1 MSNIDEHGVKAV
13 QLTADGVVSARRAYI
28 NKVVVYHPLSSDS
41 SYSFYDSATSS
52 VSGLTPYTYEVYGK
66 GTDYLDIPK
75 AGVLFHNGIY
85 ATVETGTTL
94 TVFFTE
100 A

>member
-1 MSNIDEHGVKAV
+1 MASIDEHGVKAV
-13 QLTADGVVSARRAYI
+13 QLTTDGVVVARRVYI

-41 SYSFYDSATSS
+41 TYSFYNSATSS

-75 AGVLFHNGIY
+75 AGVLFTEGIY
-85 ATVETGTTL
+85 CTVEPGTTL
-94 TVFFTE
+94 TVFYTE

>member
-1 MSNIDEHGVKAV
+1 MLMSDVHGVKAK
-13 QLTADGVVSARRAYI
+13 QLTADGVISDKRAYV
-28 NKVVVYHPLSSDS
+28 NKVVVFHPLSQDS
-41 SYSFYDSATSS
+41 TYSFYDSATSS
-52 VSGLTPYTYEVYGK
+52 VSGLTPYTYAVYGK

-75 AGVLFHNGIY
+75 DGVLFENGIY

-94 TVFFTE
+94 TVFYTE

>member
-1 MSNIDEHGVKAV
+1 MPNIDEHGVKAV
-13 QLTADGVVSARRAYI
+13 QLTANGVVSTRRAYI

-41 SYSFYDSATSS
+41 SYNFYDSATSS
-52 VSGLTPYTYEVYGK
+52 VSGLTPYAYEVYGK
-66 GTDYLDIPK
+66 GTDYLDMPK
-75 AGVLFHNGIY
+75 GGVLFHDGIY
-85 ATVETGTTL
+85 ATVQAGTTL